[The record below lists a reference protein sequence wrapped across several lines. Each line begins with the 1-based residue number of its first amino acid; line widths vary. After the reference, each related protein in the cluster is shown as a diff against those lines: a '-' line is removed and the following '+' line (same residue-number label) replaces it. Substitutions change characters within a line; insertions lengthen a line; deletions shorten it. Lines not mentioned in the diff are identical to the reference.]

1 MSEARACRALRRGKR
16 RQFGEPQPDSR
27 GMTRPIL
34 CFMDSFYAFCNVMDT
49 ISRAVSEAS
58 RANRLLSQGP
68 ASTHFPPTGHTR

>member
-34 CFMDSFYAFCNVMDT
+34 CLMGSFYAFCNVMDT
-49 ISRAVSEAS
+49 ISRAVSEAIPAS
-58 RANRLLSQGP
+58 RA
-68 ASTHFPPTGHTR
+68 TPPTQAITGAARRQGAR